1 MVTTMGRWVDM
12 WGSGAGGDEVES
24 VVGNPDIVR
33 ACPLVG
39 AGLIHQHARRES
51 QVHVI
56 GFNQVQK
63 GLDQVGWRVELVV
76 GFRFSKEMVAVEVPE
91 PDHRI
96 CGGRKDKGEVGG

>member
-1 MVTTMGRWVDM
+1 M

-24 VVGNPDIVR
+24 IVGNPDIVG

-39 AGLIHQHARRES
+39 AGLIYWHTQRES

-56 GFNQVQK
+56 GFDQVQK
-63 GLDQVGWRVELVV
+63 GSDQVGRRVELVV
-76 GFRFSKEMVAVEVPE
+76 GFRFPKRMVAVEVPK

-96 CGGRKDKGEVGG
+96 CGGGKDKGEVRG